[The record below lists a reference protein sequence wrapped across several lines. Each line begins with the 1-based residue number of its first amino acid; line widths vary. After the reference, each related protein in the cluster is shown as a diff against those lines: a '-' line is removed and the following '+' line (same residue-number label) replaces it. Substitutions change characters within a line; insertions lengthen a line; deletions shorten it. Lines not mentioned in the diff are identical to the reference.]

1 MSTRLNLSNRDIA
14 FLVILTA
21 IPVLGYQF
29 GMGNQVEQFPIIER
43 LRDPNFIVGDFYTDS
58 AVRFGPRFYYSWF
71 VSFLTH
77 IAPLAVVIFLLT
89 CAVNFGLGLVTFQAV
104 RKRLE
109 GSPTGSAIAAA
120 LAIANSSFAL
130 GLAGYLRFESF
141 QPASIAIP
149 LSFAGFIWLAEGRRY
164 LAAGAFFVASLSHP
178 LIGPEIALV
187 AYGSCALSDLV
198 ERKGVRELLAYIP
211 SGLLFAALFFVAW
224 VLPDLSSENVRL
236 SSEEFFSI
244 VPAFRS
250 PHHYLGTTFPLSH
263 YRQVAAFLAAIAILA
278 YQLRE
283 AGQVALRNRL
293 LFATGIVIVMCAASL
308 ILVDS
313 MHNRLAASAQV
324 FRMLMVVKWAGFL
337 LFGAVASRWLGTGRP
352 LLVAAP
358 FLVLLST
365 GEAQPYVMLAATTL
379 ALAAERWSVGKR
391 TEIVLTVLL
400 ALFAFYETMHIGSRE
415 EVVRAAL
422 AGMSIGLLYMSPLVL
437 PVAAGLAISAAI
449 ALIAFGWVNR
459 SLQISHRGIFN
470 PTYQWS
476 DLKTDDADIA
486 RWAKVNTPAGAVWI
500 TPPEFETFRLIAERP
515 VVVDFTSIPLQ
526 ELAMREWR
534 RRIRDVYG
542 DVPGGGFVAQHAM
555 DANYRAMTREKA
567 AQLSAE
573 YRARFAVLDRETP
586 WPGKPLYENGT
597 YKAVSLETPH

>member
-1 MSTRLNLSNRDIA
+1 M
-14 FLVILTA
+14 
-21 IPVLGYQF
+21 
-29 GMGNQVEQFPIIER
+29 
-43 LRDPNFIVGDFYTDS
+43 
-58 AVRFGPRFYYSWF
+58 
-71 VSFLTH
+71 
-77 IAPLAVVIFLLT
+77 
-89 CAVNFGLGLVTFQAV
+89 
-104 RKRLE
+104 
-109 GSPTGSAIAAA
+109 
-120 LAIANSSFAL
+120 
-130 GLAGYLRFESF
+130 
-141 QPASIAIP
+141 
-149 LSFAGFIWLAEGRRY
+149 
-164 LAAGAFFVASLSHP
+164 
-178 LIGPEIALV
+178 
-187 AYGSCALSDLV
+187 
-198 ERKGVRELLAYIP
+198 
-211 SGLLFAALFFVAW
+211 
-224 VLPDLSSENVRL
+224 
-236 SSEEFFSI
+236 
-244 VPAFRS
+244 
-250 PHHYLGTTFPLSH
+250 
-263 YRQVAAFLAAIAILA
+263 
-278 YQLRE
+278 
-283 AGQVALRNRL
+283 RNRL

-500 TPPEFETFRLIAERP
+500 TPRSSRLSVLSRSGPSSWISPASRCRNSPCANGAGGSATSTEMSP
-515 VVVDFTSIPLQ
+515 V
-526 ELAMREWR
+526 
-534 RRIRDVYG
+534 
-542 DVPGGGFVAQHAM
+542 
-555 DANYRAMTREKA
+555 
-567 AQLSAE
+567 
-573 YRARFAVLDRETP
+573 AVSSRSTP
-586 WPGKPLYENGT
+586 WTRTIGR
-597 YKAVSLETPH
+597 